1 MIYFD
6 RRRWLQTV
14 GLAIGGSGV
23 TRLFGA
29 EQPSR
34 LVAHDAGVKLARLSL
49 NENPFG
55 PAPGVIDAIQREF
68 SNLCRYTG
76 AEFDGLVGL
85 IAARE
90 GVGRE
95 QVVLGEI
102 LEPLGTYL
110 SRQGGP
116 GGEFIFSDP
125 GYTALIDSAV
135 AVGGRSIGVP
145 LGAQMENDLPA
156 IAAKV
161 NERTRAVFL
170 VNPHNPTGIAGD
182 PEQLKNFARSTA
194 RHALVIVDEAYLE
207 FADHFAQRTLADL
220 VRAGENVIVFRTF
233 AKVYGLA
240 GLDIGYGLVPVAVA
254 KALSAQGLNN
264 PHLFNRLAV
273 AASAASLEDTGYVA
287 RITLLVTQEREKWFG
302 LLRDMKLRFTPSS
315 GNFVFFETRMPHAE
329 FAAAMLKDG
338 VAVGRAFPPY
348 DRWVRISIGLPEEN
362 ARARAA
368 VRKLLARSSV

>member
-1 MIYFD
+1 MVIRFD
-6 RRRWLQTV
+6 RRRWLQSV
-14 GLAIGGSGV
+14 GLAIGSSGV
-23 TRLFGA
+23 ASLLGA
-29 EQPSR
+29 ERPSR
-34 LVAHDAGVKLARLSL
+34 LMAGDAGAKPARLSL

-76 AEFDGLVGL
+76 EEFDVLVGL

-90 GVGRE
+90 GVGKE
-95 QVVLGEI
+95 QVILGEI

-110 SRQGGP
+110 SLQGGP

-125 GYTALIDSAV
+125 GYTALIDAAV
-135 AVGGRSIGVP
+135 AVGGRAIGVP

-161 NERTRAVFL
+161 NARTRAVFL
-170 VNPHNPTGIAGD
+170 VNPHNPTGIVGD
-182 PEQLKNFARSTA
+182 SEQLKNFARTTA

-240 GLDIGYGLVPVAVA
+240 GLDIGYGLVPGPVA

-273 AASAASLEDTGYVA
+273 AASAASLKDTGYVGK
-287 RITLLVTQEREKWFG
+287 INLLVAQEREKWFR
-302 LLRDMKLRFTPSS
+302 LFRDMKLKFTPSS
-315 GNFVFFETRMPHAE
+315 GNFVFFETGMPHAD
-329 FAAAMLKDG
+329 FAAALLKDG

-362 ARARAA
+362 TVARTA
-368 VRKLLARSSV
+368 VRKLLATAV